1 MFIPHILVG
10 VWHLIQ
16 GHSILLYSLGVFLLL
31 IINISHINSQPTWKE
46 GHGFI
51 KHIGWQ
57 CTEQTENNLT
67 LFICII
73 EKNVRSRSLDIGQVL
88 FCIFKDQ
95 NEVNVDKTHKKNKA
109 RMYLL
114 NHLDRTSLRSIK
126 DLLWINYKA
135 KRRTWEISMENPEQA
150 RKAYLA
156 CSGSQAE
163 QRNIKLHLARSW
175 THTYNKLECFTF
187 NPSITK

>member
-1 MFIPHILVG
+1 MG

-46 GHGFI
+46 GQGFI
-51 KHIGWQ
+51 KHNYWLTNVP
-57 CTEQTENNLT
+57 TEHTENNLT
-67 LFICII
+67 LFIYII
-73 EKNVRSRSLDIGQVL
+73 EKKCEVKITGYGQVL

-95 NEVNVDKTHKKNKA
+95 NEVNVDKNKIKEQSQN
-109 RMYLL
+109 LS

-126 DLLWINYKA
+126 DLLYINYKA
-135 KRRTWEISMENPEQA
+135 KRRTCEIKMENPERA

-163 QRNIKLHLARSW
+163 HRNNYILP
-175 THTYNKLECFTF
+175 THRLRPIINYNVSL
-187 NPSITK
+187 

>member
-1 MFIPHILVG
+1 MG

-57 CTEQTENNLT
+57 CTKHTENNLT
-67 LFICII
+67 LFIICII

-95 NEVNVDKTHKKNKA
+95 NEVNVDKNTKKEQSQIVSN
-109 RMYLL
+109 R
-114 NHLDRTSLRSIK
+114 LDWTSLRSIK
-126 DLLWINYKA
+126 DLLKINYKA
-135 KRRTWEISMENPEQA
+135 KRRTCKIDIVMGNPERA

-163 QRNIKLHLARSW
+163 HR
-175 THTYNKLECFTF
+175 LE
-187 NPSITK
+187 